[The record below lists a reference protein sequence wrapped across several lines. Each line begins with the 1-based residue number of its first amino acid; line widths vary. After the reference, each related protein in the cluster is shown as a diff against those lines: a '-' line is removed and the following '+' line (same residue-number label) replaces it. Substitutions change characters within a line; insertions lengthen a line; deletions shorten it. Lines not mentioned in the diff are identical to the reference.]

1 VEYAQLALR
10 EAPTVYF
17 EGIPQLFLA
26 SCLCST
32 GQLDQGLPV
41 LEAIVPIAEAW
52 EHRMIW
58 MFSASVLAEAYGS
71 SGRVDDARELAER
84 VLSWAERGGAD
95 YLTARAHR
103 MLGVLEAAS
112 GRPAVAIAHLDR
124 AIEVA
129 GRTGS
134 ENELPWRSAS
144 AVGCYAASRAAP
156 TSSVH
161 SRSSPASERASS
173 RSAFEPNSLPPPR
186 RGRASSST
194 HPPSTSAVPRC
205 PPN

>member
-134 ENELPWRSAS
+134 EERTPLAFGERGRLLRGVEGRSDLERALAIFTRLGTRVEPERIRAELP
-144 AVGCYAASRAAP
+144 AAA
-156 TSSVH
+156 T
-161 SRSSPASERASS
+161 
-173 RSAFEPNSLPPPR
+173 
-186 RGRASSST
+186 
-194 HPPSTSAVPRC
+194 
-205 PPN
+205 